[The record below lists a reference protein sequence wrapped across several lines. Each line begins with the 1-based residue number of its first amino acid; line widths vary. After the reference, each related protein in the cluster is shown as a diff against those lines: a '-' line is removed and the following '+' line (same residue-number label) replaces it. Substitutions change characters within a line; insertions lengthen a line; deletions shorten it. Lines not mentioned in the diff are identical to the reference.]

1 VKSIKRYVQL
11 VVVCATVALTAPF
24 LLMGIFSQRT
34 FRAKMAKIYGDV
46 GPKVQRSMDNWRY
59 DLTVSEFMSG
69 QVKRTKR

>member
-11 VVVCATVALTAPF
+11 VVVCATVALAAPF

-34 FRAKMAKIYGDV
+34 FPGEDGQDLRRRRAQGATLDG
-46 GPKVQRSMDNWRY
+46 QLRY

>member
-11 VVVCATVALTAPF
+11 VVVRDGRPRRPF

-46 GPKVQRSMDNWRY
+46 GPKVQRSMDNCATTSR
-59 DLTVSEFMSG
+59 SRSS
-69 QVKRTKR
+69 

>member
-1 VKSIKRYVQL
+1 VRDGRPRRPLPPDGHLQPADL
-11 VVVCATVALTAPF
+11 
-24 LLMGIFSQRT
+24 
-34 FRAKMAKIYGDV
+34 RAKMAKIYGDV

>member
-1 VKSIKRYVQL
+1 
-11 VVVCATVALTAPF
+11 
-24 LLMGIFSQRT
+24 MGIFSQRT